1 MDIMFGS
8 IQYDDGEHHSC
19 SFVGL
24 VSSSSKYMLTKAM
37 FTNVPSYNGMNMNSC
52 TTLFWWTS
60 SKVDRFKYRLF
71 FLYRRSAINDIIKKK
86 KMIKLLIVYDCFLDL
101 LWMCPLYM
109 CFVRSYVGTKKF
121 FLLLRFLAPR
131 FSFSVFCF
139 FICYFLNGQIKQSY
153 IHT

>member
-86 KMIKLLIVYDCFLDL
+86 DDQIVNRLWLLSGSPLNVSAVYVF
-101 LWMCPLYM
+101 
-109 CFVRSYVGTKKF
+109 RSLIRWYKKILPPSSF
-121 FLLLRFLAPR
+121 SCSSFLLLRLLLLHLLLLEWP
-131 FSFSVFCF
+131 
-139 FICYFLNGQIKQSY
+139 N
-153 IHT
+153 